1 MSTTRATSGC
11 ARLEG
16 EAGRGC
22 NVGAAC
28 GWAAE
33 QEGSHRHEGREAACG
48 PGAGARAGCNASQ
61 AAVRPLPAMGCLV
74 GYRPLLP
81 TLGEL
86 RAGWSPADC
95 FSLSS
100 RRMVMRCFT
109 GHACMA
115 AAGYGGVLAKR
126 EIYACRAGRAAEG
139 GSLRRRQRRSRGG
152 RRWHPQGNPRVA
164 AVPRHRWQR
173 RPPGSGVPRGC
184 RGCACAPSRGAQSG
198 ELGRGIWVR
207 WRLHDT

>member
-1 MSTTRATSGC
+1 M
-11 ARLEG
+11 
-16 EAGRGC
+16 
-22 NVGAAC
+22 
-28 GWAAE
+28 
-33 QEGSHRHEGREAACG
+33 
-48 PGAGARAGCNASQ
+48 
-61 AAVRPLPAMGCLV
+61 RPLPTMGWLV
-74 GYRPLLP
+74 GYQPLLP

-115 AAGYGGVLAKR
+115 AAVYVGVLTNR

-139 GSLRRRQRRSRGG
+139 GSLRRRQRRRSRGG
-152 RRWHPQGNPRVA
+152 RQRHPQGNPRVPA
-164 AVPRHRWQR
+164 LPRHRWQR

-207 WRLHDT
+207 WSLDDT